1 MPDVDI
7 VTLAEVK
14 QFLNIDGATHDTE
27 LPDYITSASQM
38 IVNAIGPMNAEPR
51 LQIFPSGQVLALA
64 LRSFPVIA
72 VSSVTVNGDSL
83 AESAYT
89 LNEADG
95 LITAPCGF
103 GYGPVIVTYSAGR
116 SVIPA
121 DIRHATLVLVKHLWA
136 TQRGGAMRGSSEPQP
151 GSSYSMPNRVLEIL
165 NAYMQPGFA

>member
-1 MPDVDI
+1 MATVDI

-14 QFLNIDGATHDTE
+14 TFLNIDGTTYDAE
-27 LPDYITSASQM
+27 LPDYISSASQM
-38 IVNAIGPMNAEPR
+38 VVNAIGPVNAEPR
-51 LQIFPSGQVLALA
+51 LQTFPSGQVLALA
-64 LRSFPVIA
+64 LRYFPVIA
-72 VSSVTVNGDSL
+72 VSSVTVNGSAL
-83 AESAYT
+83 AASAYT

-95 LITAPCGF
+95 LLTAASGF

-116 SVIPA
+116 TPIPA

-165 NAYMQPGFA
+165 NAYMPPGFA